1 MHVAEY
7 HNGSVSYTTTGQ
19 DNPFPL
25 MASAVTVGS
34 YDGVH
39 VGHRR
44 IIGRMLDI
52 ASQERLRSVVVT
64 FEPHPRQVIASGRSS
79 AIELLTLPSEK
90 RLLMESLGIDVL
102 FVVRFDALFASR
114 SSEWF
119 IQHIL
124 LDLIGAR
131 HIVIGYDHGFGRDRT
146 GGRRTLEKLAGERG
160 FSVDVVDEVRLHDE
174 HFSSTRIRT
183 LLHEGRLR
191 EANAFLGA
199 PYMISGQVVHGQGL
213 GRKIGFPTVNIKLAD
228 PDKLL
233 PRHGVYIAETH
244 LDGQKYKVMMNIG
257 IRPTVSDGSGAVI
270 EAHILGYSSSLY
282 GREVHLWLFERLRDE
297 KKFESLD
304 ALREQ
309 LQKDKKMVEL
319 FQK

>member
-270 EAHILGYSSSLY
+270 EAHILGYSSLLY

>member
-7 HNGSVSYTTTGQ
+7 HNGSVSYTSTGQ

-52 ASQERLRSVVVT
+52 ASQEGLRSVVVT

-146 GGRRTLEKLAGERG
+146 GGRRTLEKLACERG

-199 PYMISGQVVHGQGL
+199 PYMISGRVVHGQGF

-244 LDGQKYKVMMNIG
+244 LDGQEYKVMMNIG
-257 IRPTVSDGSGAVI
+257 VRPTVSDGSGAVI

-282 GREVHLWLFERLRDE
+282 GREVHLSLFERLRDE
-297 KKFESLD
+297 KKFQSLD

>member
-146 GGRRTLEKLAGERG
+146 GGRRTLERLAGERG